1 MTEIRNNPVWV
12 IRNWNLDIVWDLV
25 FACLPRPRPIDSAGL
40 GPVGREIGASAASP
54 TFCSIFCI
62 NLLVRDYA

>member
-12 IRNWNLDIVWDLV
+12 IQNWNLDIVWDLV
-25 FACLPRPRPIDSAGL
+25 FACL
-40 GPVGREIGASAASP
+40 PVGREIGASAASP
-54 TFCSIFCI
+54 TFCSIFRI